1 MSTEQPKTIAK
12 VAGILAGAAA
22 ITLVAIIGYVTNH
35 DSFAKGAIIGG
46 GVMLVV
52 MVVLS
57 SRAAR
62 GTTAAHIATG
72 TADERER
79 RIFREA
85 AADAGL
91 AMFAAA
97 VCCAVW
103 SLFDAEAI
111 AVAGV
116 LLWTGLLTWGV
127 SMIVRVRRG

>member
-1 MSTEQPKTIAK
+1 MSTKQPKTIAK

-22 ITLVAIIGYVTNH
+22 ITLVAIVGYATDH

-46 GVMLVV
+46 GAMLVT
-52 MVVLS
+52 MLVLW

-79 RIFREA
+79 RMTREA
-85 AADAGL
+85 AADAGF

-97 VCCAVW
+97 VGCAVW

-111 AVAGV
+111 AVAGLV
-116 LLWTGLLTWGV
+116 LWTGLLTWGT
-127 SMIVRVRRG
+127 SMVVRVRRG